1 MFRKDRSYNHAGDV
15 LIAIKNAAFKSIR
28 EISLPEQLQEL
39 EVVAASVTTS
49 RDRNILF
56 CSFYWPPDLDFFCW
70 VSLFDNFLDWFCED
84 FDNMVT
90 CRDFKYPKIWW
101 DARDTSRDANEQAFM
116 EASHDHYLTRIQRK
130 PTRGTS
136 VLDLVITSVP
146 DQTIVPEV
154 LELDKAGLF
163 TDHRTVCFEFH
174 TLVKAPVK
182 THRSV
187 YDYAKGDFDC
197 LRNALRSVNLT
208 SVVGEG
214 DLESCWQTWKDLFL
228 AAVKDNIPTKR
239 LRGRNPVPWLTGA
252 VINLIKKKETVRRKL
267 KLHPSESLKVKFQTL
282 RSQVKRAIRENR
294 DEFFESANIE
304 FKINPKRLW
313 SVLTTRSKSR
323 NIPQCLHGN
332 W

>member
-1 MFRKDRSYNHAGDV
+1 MVICGDF
-15 LIAIKNAAFKSIR
+15 N
-28 EISLPEQLQEL
+28 
-39 EVVAASVTTS
+39 
-49 RDRNILF
+49 
-56 CSFYWPPDLDFFCW
+56 
-70 VSLFDNFLDWFCED
+70 
-84 FDNMVT
+84 
-90 CRDFKYPKIWW
+90 YPKISW
-101 DARDTSRDANEQAFM
+101 DASDTSRGANEQAFV
-116 EASHDHYLTRIQRK
+116 EALHDHYLTQIQRK

-146 DQTIVPEV
+146 DQTSVSEN
-154 LELDKAGLF
+154 LEIDKAGLF
-163 TDHRTVCFEFH
+163 MDDRTVSFEFH
-174 TLVKAPVK
+174 TSVKALVK

-197 LRNALRSVNLT
+197 LRDALRAVNLT

-282 RSQVKRAIRENR
+282 RSQVKRAIRESR

-313 SVLTTRSKSR
+313 SVLKTRSKSR
-323 NIPQCLHGN
+323 NIPQSVSMATGN
-332 W
+332 LRATADTPEEIADIFNNYFTSVFSVPQ

>member
-1 MFRKDRSYNHAGDV
+1 
-15 LIAIKNAAFKSIR
+15 
-28 EISLPEQLQEL
+28 
-39 EVVAASVTTS
+39 
-49 RDRNILF
+49 
-56 CSFYWPPDLDFFCW
+56 
-70 VSLFDNFLDWFCED
+70 
-84 FDNMVT
+84 
-90 CRDFKYPKIWW
+90 
-101 DARDTSRDANEQAFM
+101 M

-208 SVVGEG
+208 SVVDEG
-214 DLESCWQTWKDLFL
+214 DLESCWQT
-228 AAVKDNIPTKR
+228 
-239 LRGRNPVPWLTGA
+239 
-252 VINLIKKKETVRRKL
+252 
-267 KLHPSESLKVKFQTL
+267 
-282 RSQVKRAIRENR
+282 
-294 DEFFESANIE
+294 
-304 FKINPKRLW
+304 
-313 SVLTTRSKSR
+313 
-323 NIPQCLHGN
+323 
-332 W
+332 